1 MKLYMDLLNLNIE
14 AYNDREL
21 EEMLSLTYPY
31 REEDIVLQKNDLYR
45 KLIDD
50 NSVDVGTKDKITD
63 FLNKIAH
70 RLEKII
76 SKGIILSG
84 GERDHFEDLKNTVKE
99 VNNHFLIVKEEEKK
113 EAYKSKPSDGLNIG
127 DQGGAPPGI
136 INPINYR
143 TIKRAVNIDSKFRP
157 DYYQTSSADQRLT
170 LPYRFEKVINMRLAS
185 LELPLTY
192 FAISEGQENNSL
204 VVEWDTSVSPDTYEN
219 KALVKIPDGNYHTFV
234 TESSNGEGGSI
245 IESVLNGA
253 LLSSTALTNSSG
265 VYNGNTLQSDPSFI
279 LRYTVDSTS
288 GRSVFALDV
297 SGVPAHDLETLI
309 NDRKLAYKITFGVD
323 TNGNTV
329 YNQPLPFFLGWQ
341 LGYRIIEYISG
352 PGSTAGGII
361 KLPASIVS
369 EGICYIKGPSYI
381 FLAIDDFN
389 NNVNNY
395 YVSAY
400 SDSINNKNILAR
412 INLSSVMQKNGF
424 FKTGEDDGF
433 STQVNRSRNY
443 FGPVNIERLRIT
455 LYDEY
460 GRILNLNNMDWSC
473 ALMFECMYS

>member
-31 REEDIVLQKNDLYR
+31 REEDIVLQKNDLYK

-50 NSVDVGTKDKITD
+50 NSVDGGTKDRITD
-63 FLNKIAH
+63 FLDKIAH

-76 SKGIILSG
+76 SKGIILSHG
-84 GERDHFEDLKNTVKE
+84 TRDHFEDLKNTVKE
-99 VNNHFLIVKEEEKK
+99 VNSHFLIVKEEEKN
-113 EAYKSKPSDGLNIG
+113 EAYKAKPTDGLNIG

-185 LELPLTY
+185 LELPLTF

-265 VYNGNTLQSDPSFI
+265 VYNGVTLQSDPSFN

-297 SGVPAHDLETLI
+297 SGVPDLETLI

-352 PGSTAGGII
+352 PGSTATAPPII
-361 KLPASIVS
+361 LPASIVS

-400 SDSINNKNILAR
+400 SDSINSKNILAR

-424 FKTGEDDGF
+424 YKTGEDDGF

>member
-31 REEDIVLQKNDLYR
+31 REEDIVLQKNDLYK

-50 NSVDVGTKDKITD
+50 NSVDGGTKDKITD

-76 SKGIILSG
+76 SKGIILSHG
-84 GERDHFEDLKNTVKE
+84 TRDHFEDLKNTVKE
-99 VNNHFLIVKEEEKK
+99 VNSHFLIVKEEEKN
-113 EAYKSKPSDGLNIG
+113 EAYKAKPTDGLNIG

-185 LELPLTY
+185 LELPLTF

-253 LLSSTALTNSSG
+253 LLSSTALNANN
-265 VYNGNTLQSDPSFI
+265 VTLQSDTDFN
-279 LRYTVDSTS
+279 LKYTVDSTS

-297 SGVPAHDLETLI
+297 SGVAAPDLENLI
-309 NDRKLAYKITFGVD
+309 NNRKLAYKITFGVD
-323 TNGNTV
+323 TNGNTI

-352 PGSTAGGII
+352 PGSTATAPPII
-361 KLPASIVS
+361 LPASIVS

-400 SDSINNKNILAR
+400 SDSINSKNILAR

-424 FKTGEDDGF
+424 YKTGEDDGF

>member
-1 MKLYMDLLNLNIE
+1 MDLLNLNIE

-31 REEDIVLQKNDLYR
+31 REEDIVLQKNDLYK

-50 NSVDVGTKDKITD
+50 NSVDMGTKDKITD

-84 GERDHFEDLKNTVKE
+84 GERYHFEDLKNTVKE

-113 EAYKSKPSDGLNIG
+113 EAYKAKLTDGLNIG

-265 VYNGNTLQSDPSFI
+265 VYNGVTLQSDASFN

-297 SGVPAHDLETLI
+297 SGIPIPDLTTLI
-309 NDRKLAYKITFGVD
+309 DDRKLAYKITFGVD

-352 PGSTAGGII
+352 PGSTSGGII

-381 FLAIDDFN
+381 FLAVDDFN

-412 INLSSVMQKNGF
+412 INLSSIMQNNGF

-443 FGPVNIERLRIT
+443 FGPVNIERLRVT

>member
-31 REEDIVLQKNDLYR
+31 REEDIVLQKNDLYK

-50 NSVDVGTKDKITD
+50 NSVDGGTKDRITD
-63 FLNKIAH
+63 FLDKIAH

-76 SKGIILSG
+76 SKGIILSHG
-84 GERDHFEDLKNTVKE
+84 TRDHFEDLKNTVKE
-99 VNNHFLIVKEEEKK
+99 VNSHFLIVKEEEKN
-113 EAYKSKPSDGLNIG
+113 EAYKAKPTDGLNIG

-185 LELPLTY
+185 LELPLTF

-253 LLSSTALTNSSG
+253 LLSSTALNANN
-265 VYNGNTLQSDPSFI
+265 VTLQSDTDFN
-279 LRYTVDSTS
+279 LKYTVDSTS

-297 SGVPAHDLETLI
+297 SGVAAPDLENLI
-309 NDRKLAYKITFGVD
+309 NNRKLAYKITFGVD
-323 TNGNTV
+323 TNGNTI

-352 PGSTAGGII
+352 PGSTATAPPII
-361 KLPASIVS
+361 LPASIVS

-400 SDSINNKNILAR
+400 SDSINSKNILAR

-424 FKTGEDDGF
+424 YKTGEDDGF

>member
-1 MKLYMDLLNLNIE
+1 MDLLNLNID

-31 REEDIVLQKNDLYR
+31 QEEDIVLQKNDLYK

-50 NSVDVGTKDKITD
+50 ESVDGFTKNKITT
-63 FLNKIAH
+63 FLDMISH

-76 SKGIILSG
+76 SKGIILSH
-84 GERDHFEDLKNTVKE
+84 EKRDHFEDLKNTVKD
-99 VNNHFLIVKEEEKK
+99 VNSHFLIVKEEEKN
-113 EAYKSKPSDGLNIG
+113 EAYKAKPNAGLNIG
-127 DQGGAPPGI
+127 DRGGAPPGI

-157 DYYQTSSADQRLT
+157 SYYQTSSADQKLT
-170 LPYRFEKVINMRLAS
+170 LPYKFENVINMRLAS
-185 LELPLTY
+185 LELPLTFY
-192 FAISEGQENNSL
+192 AISESQGNNTL
-204 VVEWDTSVSPDTYEN
+204 VVEWDTSVSSDTYEN
-219 KALVKIPDGNYHTFV
+219 KALVKIPDGNYHTFI
-234 TESSNGEGGSI
+234 TNSTNGAGGSM
-245 IESVLNGA
+245 IEPILNGA
-253 LLSSTALTNSSG
+253 LLSSTALNA
-265 VYNGNTLQSDPSFI
+265 NNITLQSDASFN

-297 SGVPAHDLETLI
+297 SGVPVAELKDLI
-309 NDRKLAYKITFGVD
+309 DQRKLAYKITFGVD

-329 YNQPLPFFLGWQ
+329 YNQVLPFFLGWQ

-352 PGSTAGGII
+352 PGSVSASPPVI
-361 KLPASIVS
+361 LPAAIVS
-369 EGICYIKGPSYI
+369 EGICHIRGPTYI
-381 FLAIDDFN
+381 FLAIDDYN

-412 INLSSVMQKNGF
+412 INLSSIMQNNGF
-424 FKTGEDDGF
+424 YKTGEDDGF

-443 FGPVNIERLRIT
+443 FGPVNIEKLRIT

-460 GRILNLNNMDWSC
+460 GRIINLNNMDWSC